1 MEQII
6 LKNLGKIAEICRK
19 YHVKTMYVFGSATG
33 RGIDGNPFG
42 PDSDVDLLV
51 EFEDIVYDVNSG
63 ISGFQRL
70 DMQEELETIF
80 GRKVDL
86 VSIRAL
92 RNPVLIRN
100 INKQKQLIYGRA
112 S

>member
-6 LKNLGKIAEICRK
+6 LKKLDKITELCRK
-19 YHVKTMYVFGSATG
+19 YNVKTLWVFGSATG

-42 PDSDVDLLV
+42 PDSDIDLLV
-51 EFEDIVYDVNSG
+51 EFEDVVYDINSP
-63 ISGFQRL
+63 ISGFHSFYL
-70 DMQEELETIF
+70 KEELEKIF
-80 GRKVDL
+80 DRKVDL
-86 VSIRAL
+86 VGIRAL

-100 INKQKQLIYGRA
+100 INKQKQIIYGRA